1 MGKPLDGAAPP
12 TATRSHAGRVW
23 KTALFAALVIFANV
37 AGNAFLSWGMKRA
50 HVDAASAIPAFLA
63 PFLVPSVWL
72 GIALLIVWMLSRMTL
87 LSWADLSF
95 VVPVTSLGYVL
106 NVAAGAFLLG
116 EAVDGKRW
124 LGAMLIVAGSVV
136 TGLTI
141 HDQTHVHPA
150 ESPSGTRERN
160 R

>member
-1 MGKPLDGAAPP
+1 MGNPLDG
-12 TATRSHAGRVW
+12 TASASGAQARADRAW
-23 KTALFAALVIFANV
+23 KTGLFTALVILSNV
-37 AGNAFLSWGMKRA
+37 AGNAFLSWGMKRVA
-50 HVDAASAIPAFLA
+50 VETAPAIPAFLA
-63 PFLVPSVWL
+63 PFASPFTWL
-72 GIALLIVWMLSRMTL
+72 GIALLIAWMLSRMTL

-136 TGLTI
+136 TGLTL

-150 ESPSGTRERN
+150 TAPADSLEPRP
-160 R
+160 

>member
-1 MGKPLDGAAPP
+1 MGTPLDGNALPP
-12 TATRSHAGRVW
+12 ATRPRKGRVW
-23 KTALFAALVIFANV
+23 KTALFTALVIFANV

-50 HVDAASAIPAFLA
+50 AVDPASAIPAFFA

-116 EAVDGKRW
+116 ESVDGKRW

-141 HDQTHVHPA
+141 HDQTHVHPV
-150 ESPSGTRERN
+150 ESPSGSRER

>member
-1 MGKPLDGAAPP
+1 MGKPPPGSAVAPADDSP
-12 TATRSHAGRVW
+12 TGRVW
-23 KTALFAALVIFANV
+23 KTGLFTALVILSNV

-50 HVDAASAIPAFLA
+50 PVDPALPIPTFLH
-63 PFLVPSVWL
+63 PFLGPSVWL

-95 VVPVTSLGYVL
+95 VVPITSLGYVL
-106 NVAAGAFLLG
+106 NVAAGAFVLG
-116 EAVDGKRW
+116 EVVDGKRW
-124 LGAMLIVAGSVV
+124 LGALLIVAGSAL

-150 ESPSGTRERN
+150 DASISPREPQP
-160 R
+160 

>member
-1 MGKPLDGAAPP
+1 MGKPPGG
-12 TATRSHAGRVW
+12 TASPDSGRTHMGRVW
-23 KTALFAALVIFANV
+23 KTGLFTALVIFANV
-37 AGNAFLSWGMKRA
+37 AGNAFLSWGMKRVA
-50 HVDAASAIPAFLA
+50 VDGASLIPAFFA
-63 PFLVPSVWL
+63 PFLSPIVWL
-72 GIALLIVWMLSRMTL
+72 GIALLILWMLSRMTL

-124 LGAMLIVAGSVV
+124 LGAALIVAGSVV

-141 HDQTHVHPA
+141 DEQTHVHPA
-150 ESPSGTRERN
+150 GTGDSPLEPQP
-160 R
+160 